1 MRRPAPRNGV
11 LPSGAVK
18 WKPASS
24 SRISAKREVAHRT
37 AAVRHARDVGVVQEH
52 RHAIAREVH
61 VGLDH
66 DRAVGD
72 AALERGERVLGHLA
86 RAPAVPDRER
96 AAQGEERVRHR
107 AYVIMRRPMTR
118 PSQG

>member
-11 LPSGAVK
+11 AAVGRVK

-24 SRISAKREVAHRT
+24 ARSAAKREVAHR
-37 AAVRHARDVGVVQEH
+37 AAPSRHARDVVVVQQH
-52 RHAIAREVH
+52 RHAVAREVH

-66 DRAVGD
+66 HRAVRD

-86 RAPAVPDRER
+86 RAAAVPDRER
-96 AAQGEERVRHR
+96 AAQVEERVRAS
-107 AYVIMRRPMTR
+107 AYGIMRRPMTR
-118 PSQG
+118 ASRR